1 MIRYRTR
8 DLTRLMPGTARS
20 MRRMAKVTGRSDDMI
35 ILRGVN
41 VFPTQ
46 VEEQIFRVEGL
57 SPHYQIHLDREGRLD
72 TMTVHVEVE
81 PGGDVHGLAG
91 LAKDLGQLI
100 KRNIGVT
107 AAVVLEPS
115 GGIER
120 SLGKAKRI
128 VDSRGRR

>member
-1 MIRYRTR
+1 
-8 DLTRLMPGTARS
+8 
-20 MRRMAKVTGRSDDMI
+20 MI

-46 VEEQIFRVEGL
+46 IEEQIFRVEGL
-57 SPHYQIHLDREGRLD
+57 SPHYQIHLEREGRLD

-81 PGGDVHGLAG
+81 SGADVDGLAP
-91 LAKDLGQLI
+91 LGKELSQMI
-100 KRNIGVT
+100 KRNIGVS

-120 SLGKAKRI
+120 SMGKAKRV
-128 VDSRGRR
+128 VDSRKRG